1 VDSRDGGCPAA
12 DGATT
17 SAVISIAINAAT
29 ERTVRMLDNL
39 DPQRFESQG
48 QLIECTAR
56 RHPGRLADC
65 PSMTQHD
72 PYDDFERERVVPET
86 PKTAG
91 LPGTDGQRRSDFARD
106 RARVLHSAALRRLAD
121 KTQVVGPREGDTPR
135 TRLTH
140 SLEVAQI
147 GRGMA
152 IGLGCDP
159 DLVDMAGLAHDIGH
173 PPYGHNGEQALDEFA
188 AAYGGF
194 EGNAQNFRIL
204 TILEPKVL
212 DLQGNS
218 VGLNLTR
225 AGLDAVTKYPWS
237 RDGHRRKFGFYDV
250 DHDAAAWMRDRA
262 PADRACLEAQ
272 VMDWADDVA
281 YSVHDIED
289 GVVSG
294 RIDLRVLAD
303 DDEAGALA
311 KLGERDFAGMRVDDL
326 AAAAHRLSGLPM
338 VAAVGKY
345 DATLSAAVALKRLTS
360 ELVGRFASAAIAAT
374 RSAAGPAPLAR
385 YQADLSVPDVVR
397 AEVAVLKTLALQFI
411 MSDPRHQ
418 EIQAR
423 QRERIHRVAQSLS
436 VGAPNTLDPLFAPA
450 FNAAAGDD
458 ARLRVIV
465 DQIASYTEGRLER
478 IETTQ
483 A

>member
-1 VDSRDGGCPAA
+1 
-12 DGATT
+12 
-17 SAVISIAINAAT
+17 
-29 ERTVRMLDNL
+29 
-39 DPQRFESQG
+39 
-48 QLIECTAR
+48 
-56 RHPGRLADC
+56 
-65 PSMTQHD
+65 MTQQD
-72 PYDDFERERVVPET
+72 PYDDFDRQRVVPEA

-91 LPGTDGQRRSDFARD
+91 LPGTEGQRRSDFARD

-173 PPYGHNGEQALDEFA
+173 PPYGHNGEQALDEVA
-188 AAYGGF
+188 AAHGGF

-204 TILEPKVL
+204 TSLEPKVL
-212 DLQGNS
+212 DSQGHS

-237 RDGHRRKFGFYDV
+237 RGRRQRKFGFYDV
-250 DHDAAAWMRDRA
+250 DRDAAAWVRDHA

-281 YSVHDIED
+281 YSVHDVED

-303 DDEAGALA
+303 DHEAGALA
-311 KLGERDFAGMRVDDL
+311 KLGERDFAGMRADDL
-326 AAAAHRLSGLPM
+326 AAAAQRLSGLPV

-345 DATLSAAVALKRLTS
+345 DATLSAAVALKGMTS

-374 RSAAGPAPLAR
+374 RSAAGPGPLAR
-385 YQADLSVPDVVR
+385 FLADLSVPEVVR

-418 EIQAR
+418 ELQAR
-423 QRERIHRVAQSLS
+423 QRERIHRVAHGLLA
-436 VGAPNTLDPLFAPA
+436 GAPNTLDPVLVPA
-450 FNAAAGDD
+450 FNAAADD
-458 ARLRVIV
+458 GERLRVIV

-478 IETTQ
+478 IEPSQ

>member
-1 VDSRDGGCPAA
+1 
-12 DGATT
+12 
-17 SAVISIAINAAT
+17 
-29 ERTVRMLDNL
+29 
-39 DPQRFESQG
+39 
-48 QLIECTAR
+48 
-56 RHPGRLADC
+56 
-65 PSMTQHD
+65 MTQQD
-72 PYDDFERERVVPET
+72 PYDDVDRQRVVPEA

-91 LPGTDGQRRSDFARD
+91 LPGTEGQLRTDFARD

-188 AAYGGF
+188 AAHGGF

-204 TILEPKVL
+204 TSLEPKVL
-212 DLQGNS
+212 DEQGHS

-225 AGLDAVTKYPWS
+225 AALDAVTKYPWA
-237 RDGHRRKFGFYDV
+237 RDQHRRKFGFYDV
-250 DHDAAAWMRDRA
+250 DHEAAEWMRDRA
-262 PADRACLEAQ
+262 PADRPCLEAQ

-281 YSVHDIED
+281 YSVHDVED

-303 DDEAGALA
+303 DDEAAELS
-311 KLGERDFAGMRVDDL
+311 KLGERDFAGIRAGDL
-326 AAAAHRLSGLPM
+326 TAAAHRLAGLPA

-345 DATLSAAVALKRLTS
+345 DATLSAAVSLKRLTS

-374 RSAAGPAPLAR
+374 RADAGPGPLAR
-385 YQADLSVPDVVR
+385 YQAALSVPEVVR
-397 AEVAVLKTLALQFI
+397 AEVALLKTLALQFI

-423 QRERIHRVAQSLS
+423 QRDCIHRVARGLLA
-436 VGAPNTLDPLFAPA
+436 GAPNTLDPIFVPA
-450 FNAAAGDD
+450 FNAAADD
-458 ARLRVIV
+458 GGRLRVIV

-478 IETTQ
+478 IAAAQ